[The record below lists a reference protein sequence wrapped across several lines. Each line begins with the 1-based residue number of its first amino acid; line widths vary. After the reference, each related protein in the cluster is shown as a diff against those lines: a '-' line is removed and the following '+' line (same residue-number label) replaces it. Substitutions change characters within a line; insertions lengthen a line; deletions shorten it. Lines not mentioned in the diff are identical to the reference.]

1 MNLAPDH
8 LDVDWLYR
16 QKQLKL
22 REIHPTRASFKEIQI
37 SELSDPSEFIQP
49 NTVVLSVGIAFANHP
64 QEFKNWAQKLAAAGV
79 QAIGFGSGLTFPEVP
94 QELVDAALECQL
106 GLFEVPRE
114 IPFISITSAVQKEQS
129 RRAGRR
135 QQELLIEQEKL
146 NSIAITGGL
155 AALCQYT
162 ANTIGAAIAIVDSDG
177 RIACSIPFAGLD
189 AVPQAQAHLEG
200 GSQAINNA
208 EQVGILQR
216 MTRFGD
222 RHHMF
227 SVLMNSRPSDQHRAL
242 IRHCA
247 GLSDILLQRPHAMRT
262 RETELKTLA
271 MSLLLRHTDHA
282 PNVREIFHDVTD
294 ASGQVRP
301 VIISGTRAQAVNKA
315 LNHAAAQLEV
325 HDRALAHLILHD
337 TPEPAVLVFLRGS
350 RTVKTTIEL
359 FGKYLREVRICIG
372 LPTKIEKITPSL
384 IQELVAQAV
393 LLELG
398 RFSEPRESSQ
408 MWLRNPAI
416 QQALDARAQ
425 QTYDRLID
433 NDEVYGTELAATLV
447 CFAQCGGQVGE
458 TATRLGIHRH
468 TVRTRL
474 ERIAEICELDL
485 SDPLTRAELLLIVA
499 TRGH

>member
-1 MNLAPDH
+1 MNLD
-8 LDVDWLYR
+8 LDDLDLGWLYR

-22 REIHPTRASFKEIQI
+22 REIHPSRATFKEIQI
-37 SELSDPSEFIQP
+37 SELLDPSEFIQP

-64 QEFKNWAQKLAAAGV
+64 QKLKNWAQKLADAGV

-94 QELVDAALECQL
+94 QELVDATLEHNL

-162 ANTIGAAIAIVDSDG
+162 ATTIGAAIAIVDSDG
-177 RIACSIPFAGLD
+177 RIACSIPHSGLS
-189 AVPQAQAHLEG
+189 AVPQAQAHLDG
-200 GSQAINNA
+200 GSQAINH
-208 EQVGILQR
+208 EGQMGILQR

-227 SVLMNSRPSDQHRAL
+227 SAVMRTRPSDQHRAL

-262 RETELKTLA
+262 RETDLKTLA
-271 MSLLLRHTDHA
+271 MSLLLRRTDHA

-294 ASGQVRP
+294 ALGQVRP
-301 VIISGTRAQAVNKA
+301 VVISGTRAQAVNKT
-315 LNHAAAQLEV
+315 LNHAASQLED
-325 HDRALAHLILHD
+325 HDRALSHLILHD

-350 RTVKTTIEL
+350 RTVKTTMEL
-359 FGKYLREVRICIG
+359 FGNTISEVRICIG
-372 LPTKIEKITPSL
+372 LPTQIEKITPAL
-384 IQELVAQAV
+384 IQELVSQAV
-393 LLELG
+393 LLKLG
-398 RFSEPRESSQ
+398 TFSEPREASA

-433 NDEVYGTELAATLV
+433 NDDVYGTELAPTLV
-447 CFAQCGGQVGE
+447 CFAQSGGHLGE
-458 TATRLGIHRH
+458 TAQKLGIHRH
-468 TVRTRL
+468 TVRTRM
-474 ERIAEICELDL
+474 ERIAEICELNL